1 MIRVN
6 MSRHLRLTHTTH
18 VCYWRC
24 PVPSCPL
31 WFTSEQNGKDHIE
44 NIHHFRE
51 GRGYSFYECLRE
63 FGLEWFGSRAFF
75 AEKNTTGQALWM
87 DLALARRSG
96 QELRN
101 AYTIAGS
108 PDFSPLRRFFTAAV
122 DKLQLRYDAMPT
134 QDCAGSMPPARS
146 LIDSMREEIRHTSAS
161 LEDTQTRHSPV
172 EDLKA
177 GELPVDLPSVPVVA
191 PVRSITPANRSL
203 QFLETGAPGLSL
215 AHVLTSCAVV
225 PGMCIASTDLLSFI
239 DPLPMDRLAL
249 FDNNTVCDW
258 PGEDRHQLLA
268 VAHRDLHIACR
279 NVTDLTQYLDEQ
291 AAQFAMCAGAGDDSV
306 PLMTVDTFPI
316 LTGGVRAMLDC
327 TQW

>member
-1 MIRVN
+1 MIWVN
-6 MSRHLRLTHTTH
+6 MSHHLRLTHTTH

-24 PVPSCPL
+24 QVPSCPL
-31 WFTSEQNGKDHIE
+31 WFTSELNGNDNIE
-44 NIHHFRE
+44 NIHHFKE

-63 FGLEWFGSRAFF
+63 FGLKWFGSRTFF

-87 DLALARRSG
+87 ELALAQRSG

-101 AYTIAGS
+101 AYTITWS

-122 DKLQLRYDAMPT
+122 DQLQLRYDAMPT
-134 QDCAGSMPPARS
+134 RVCARSMPPARS

-161 LEDTQTRHSPV
+161 LDDTQTCHSPV
-172 EDLKA
+172 EDLTA

-191 PVRSITPANRSL
+191 TVRSLTPANRGL
-203 QFLETGAPGLSL
+203 HFLEIGALGSPL
-215 AHVLTSCAVV
+215 AHVLTSRAAV
-225 PGMCIASTDLLSFI
+225 PGMCIASTDMLSFI

-258 PGEDRHQLLA
+258 PAEDRHQLLTVA
-268 VAHRDLHIACR
+268 PRDIHIAHRNVADLA
-279 NVTDLTQYLDEQ
+279 QYLDDQ
-291 AAQFAMCAGAGDDSV
+291 AAQLAVCAGAGDDNV
-306 PLMTVDTFPI
+306 PLMTVKTFPMM
-316 LTGGVRAMLDC
+316 TGGVRAIIDS